1 MLQET
6 SKGIIFIL
14 ISALLACVGQLL
26 WKLSAEHGIFVL
38 LIGFVCYGIGA
49 LFMLLAYRY
58 GEVSV
63 LQPML
68 SVNYILAV
76 LLGLIVLQ
84 EPITIT
90 KIIGIF
96 VISVGVVCI
105 GGSHNT

>member
-1 MLQET
+1 
-6 SKGIIFIL
+6 
-14 ISALLACVGQLL
+14 
-26 WKLSAEHGIFVL
+26 
-38 LIGFVCYGIGA
+38 
-49 LFMLLAYRY
+49 MLLAYRY